1 VEAAARTLGVD
12 VPVVIASTEDGLESA
27 FANPVQLRAAAL
39 LIAGDAFF
47 NSTREQLVA
56 LAARHRLPTVYP
68 WREAPAV
75 GGLIELWK
83 QHY

>member
-1 VEAAARTLGVD
+1 
-12 VPVVIASTEDGLESA
+12 
-27 FANPVQLRAAAL
+27 LRAAAL